1 MLLSHGCSQ
10 FSYTVLYCVVYSF
23 VNSMICT
30 GILQQAGSNL
40 FLNGIVMGIL
50 FAGGQQI
57 ATNEMQAGDLMSFL
71 VAAQTIQ
78 KSLAQLG
85 IMFGT
90 YVRGTSA
97 GARVFEVRKAK
108 RN

>member
-1 MLLSHGCSQ
+1 M
-10 FSYTVLYCVVYSF
+10 LYCVVYNF
-23 VNSMICT
+23 VNFIIC
-30 GILQQAGSNL
+30 IFQQAGSNL

-97 GARVFEVRKAK
+97 GARVFEVRQAQ
-108 RN
+108 RR